1 LKTIALV
8 LFAAGIV
15 GCSDPSPTVAAVA
28 DPICSAITARCHPY
42 ASIPGLPTECHEI
55 GDSNNATTC
64 RARQAECFAACV
76 APTDSGVTDASVDAS
91 VDASADAAV
100 DAPHEDTADAAADA
114 HHGH

>member
-1 LKTIALV
+1 MKTIALV

-15 GCSDPSPTVAAVA
+15 GCSDPSPPVAAVS
-28 DPICSAITARCHPY
+28 DPICAAITARCHPY
-42 ASIPGLPTECHEI
+42 ASIPGLPTECHEV

-76 APTDSGVTDASVDAS
+76 APTDSGVADASVDA
-91 VDASADAAV
+91 AADAAA
-100 DAPHEDTADAAADA
+100 DAPHEDAVDAAADA